1 MKKNK
6 LCKILNWINHIDF
19 DLLLNRI
26 IKIIVI
32 IIMIKILDQLFEGG
46 IFLILDNIQNKLSS
60 RLKIILGT
68 IFMLY
73 LK

>member
-46 IFLILDNIQNKLSS
+46 IFLILDNI
-60 RLKIILGT
+60 
-68 IFMLY
+68 
-73 LK
+73 